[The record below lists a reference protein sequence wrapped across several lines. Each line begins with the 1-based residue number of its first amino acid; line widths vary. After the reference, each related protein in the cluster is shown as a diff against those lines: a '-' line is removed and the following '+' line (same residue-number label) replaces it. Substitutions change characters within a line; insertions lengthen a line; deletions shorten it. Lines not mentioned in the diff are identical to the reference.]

1 MKFTFSIIALALVA
15 SQAAAVV
22 PIPVKECTRSYVV
35 EPGTPHCEAFATK
48 FGVTFEDLL
57 KWNQKLRPDCANL
70 DVGYPICVSVTK
82 GECCLK
88 ENPKGALIP
97 QPGVPAQP
105 NLWDP
110 APYTKTPNA
119 TPAPTS
125 SGVVVPP
132 VTTGIPVI
140 PSANGT
146 VTVAPTSAATVPPT
160 TSTSPAGTNPTSPVP
175 AGGKS
180 AASSSKASMAL
191 AAAGVVLSVA
201 YML

>member
-1 MKFTFSIIALALVA
+1 MKFTLSAIVLALAA

-35 EPGTPHCEAFATK
+35 EPGTPHCDAFATK

-57 KWNQKLRPDCANL
+57 KWNQKLRPDCLNL
-70 DVGYPICVSVTK
+70 DVGYPICVS
-82 GECCLK
+82 
-88 ENPKGALIP
+88 GALVP
-97 QPGVPAQP
+97 QPGVTQG

-119 TPAPTS
+119 TPTPTS
-125 SGVVVPP
+125 SGVVTPPATTGAPVVPP
-132 VTTGIPVI
+132 T
-140 PSANGT
+140 NGT
-146 VTVAPTSAATVPPT
+146 VTTAPTSAATVPPT
-160 TSTSPAGTNPTSPVP
+160 TSTTPAGTKPTPQVP
-175 AGGKS
+175 ANGKS

>member
-1 MKFTFSIIALALVA
+1 MKFTLSAVVLALAA

-22 PIPVKECTRSYVV
+22 PIPVPECTHSYVV

-48 FGVTFEDLL
+48 FGVTFADLL

-82 GECCLK
+82 GDCCLK

-97 QPGVPAQP
+97 QPGVPPQG

-110 APYTKTPNA
+110 APYTKGPATTP
-119 TPAPTS
+119 TTS
-125 SGVVVPP
+125 SGVVTPP
-132 VTTGIPVI
+132 VTTGTVPPV
-140 PSANGT
+140 NGT
-146 VTVAPTSAATVPPT
+146 ATTAPPTSAPTVPPT
-160 TSTSPAGTNPTSPVP
+160 RSTTSVGTNPTPQVP
-175 AGGKS
+175 SGGKN